1 MSATRTP
8 ARAHPGTAVAAT
20 GAAVAAGARAWWM
33 LVHQLPPN
41 PPGVRMRVWR
51 RLNALG
57 ALQIKG
63 SVYVLPGTDAARE
76 DLEWLLGEIAAA
88 GGDGSIWRSEA
99 IAGVD
104 ADDLVLRF
112 QAAVAPE
119 YEALEAEASA
129 LGKGIARRRKPLPP
143 AVAGRTLERL
153 RARFD
158 EIGQRDHFG
167 APRREVVGALLA
179 SIAQALAGGGIPM
192 KSAGTGI
199 LDAANYRGRTWVTR
213 ARVRVDRMASAWLIR
228 RFIDPDARFVF
239 ADEAGGAGTAPG
251 LRFDTY
257 GGEFT
262 HEDDQ
267 CTFEV
272 LVRRFGL
279 RAPGLETLARVVH
292 DIDLKENRHA
302 VPETAGIAAS
312 LDAIAGAPLADAER
326 ITIAATLFDGLLE
339 RFAAAAT

>member
-1 MSATRTP
+1 MARTDSP
-8 ARAHPGTAVAAT
+8 SRKLAPKAGVP
-20 GAAVAAGARAWWM
+20 GAAGNARSWWM

-41 PPGVRMRVWR
+41 PPGARMRVWR

-76 DLEWLLGEIAAA
+76 DLEWLLGEIRAAD
-88 GGDGSIWRSEA
+88 GDGSIWRSEA
-99 IAGVD
+99 IAGVA

-112 QAAVAPE
+112 QAAVAE
-119 YEALEAEASA
+119 DYESLHGEATTLQQSV
-129 LGKGIARRRKPLPP
+129 RRTRKPVALP
-143 AVAGRTLERL
+143 VARKSLEKL

-158 EIGQRDHFG
+158 EIGQRDHFN

-179 SIAQALAGGGIPM
+179 SIEQSVSGGGTPM
-192 KSAGTGI
+192 RSAGTGTF
-199 LDAANYRGRTWVTR
+199 DAANYRGRTWVTR

-228 RFIDPDARFVF
+228 RFIDPVAQFVF
-239 ADEAGGAGTAPG
+239 ADEARGADPALGI
-251 LRFDTY
+251 RFDTY

-262 HEDDQ
+262 HEGDQ

-279 RAPGLETLARVVH
+279 REPGLETIAHIVH
-292 DIDLKENRHA
+292 DIDLKESRYA
-302 VPETAGIAAS
+302 VAETAGVAAS
-312 LDAIAGAPLADAER
+312 LDAIANAAMGDAER
-326 ITIAATLFDGLLE
+326 ISIAQTLFDGLLE
-339 RFAAAAT
+339 RFAAAAK